1 MFKRLFGR
9 SKKQNLR
16 TYMDEKVGSYQLT
29 LADIADP
36 ANRSLV
42 QSYCTS
48 KCKVVSLLDDTGV
61 AIVLGKYMMWVDLR
75 DKALSP
81 HLMLQGYW
89 EMWIT
94 AALARLTKPGTVAI
108 DIGANLGYYTMLLA
122 DAVGQTGSVI
132 AFEPNPRLANLM
144 RSSVSINDFNS
155 RVTVREEAVGD
166 VAAGHLTLAIPRS
179 TPQNALIIESEAQKQ
194 GFKNVHGDH
203 AQFVQVKSLTLDSLN
218 LANVGM
224 VKIDAEGA
232 EYKIWRGMQNTIDIN
247 PGIQICVEFNAS
259 RDYAWEAFFNEMQ
272 TKFKQVSHVDF
283 DGHIKPLTLDMI
295 KNERPSGDWM
305 IYLARG

>member
-1 MFKRLFGR
+1 MFKRLFGLT
-9 SKKQNLR
+9 KKQSLR
-16 TYMDEKVGSYQLT
+16 TYMAEIAGNYQLT
-29 LADIADP
+29 LADLADP
-36 ANRSLV
+36 ANRSLIE
-42 QSYCTS
+42 SYCSS

-94 AALARLTKPGTVAI
+94 SALARLTKPGTLAI

-132 AFEPNPRLANLM
+132 SFEPNPRLANLM

-155 RVTVREEAVGD
+155 RVTVREEAAGN
-166 VAAGHLTLAIPRS
+166 VAGGQLTLAIPRAN
-179 TPQNALIIESEAQKQ
+179 PQNALIMQTEAQKQ
-194 GFKNVHGDH
+194 GFKSVHGDQ
-203 AQFVQVKSLTLDSLN
+203 AQFVQVKSVSLDSLN
-218 LANVGM
+218 LTNVGM

-232 EYKIWRGMQNTIDIN
+232 EYSIWQGMQTTIDSN
-247 PGIQICVEFNAS
+247 PNIQICLEFNAS
-259 RDYAWEAFFNEMQ
+259 RDYAWEAFFVEMQ

-283 DGHIKPLTLDMI
+283 DGHIKPLTLDMV
-295 KNERPSGDWM
+295 KNERHNDDWM
-305 IYLARG
+305 IYLTRA